1 MQKTLTTSS
10 SDGKRFLELTFFEC
24 SSQHY
29 SRMTVLFSISV
40 SNHAI
45 FPNSLF
51 CFAFRSIPH
60 SSAPNDSWKSEF
72 HISGRRSSVHS
83 DLLSSF
89 YLEIQLR
96 IPFIFHIS
104 LVGRWRQDNLLQ
116 PQLLLAMKEILR
128 SVGIFKPVLGRR

>member
-1 MQKTLTTSS
+1 M
-10 SDGKRFLELTFFEC
+10 
-24 SSQHY
+24 

-60 SSAPNDSWKSEF
+60 SSAPNDSCKSEF
-72 HISGRRSSVHS
+72 HISGRWSSVHS

-89 YLEIQLR
+89 YLELQLR
-96 IPFIFHIS
+96 IPSFFTYLWWVDEDRVICCSLNCFLLFPLAFVNTGDEGDLTERRHIQTIPWS
-104 LVGRWRQDNLLQ
+104 SID
-116 PQLLLAMKEILR
+116 
-128 SVGIFKPVLGRR
+128 